1 RVPTGARLKGDTL
14 KLEVYTRV
22 RDGKDIKLSF
32 YVRIFNAF
40 HEYATE
46 EEFGE
51 MWKEVAAL
59 LF

>member
-1 RVPTGARLKGDTL
+1 MFASSMLFMSMP
-14 KLEVYTRV
+14 
-22 RDGKDIKLSF
+22 
-32 YVRIFNAF
+32 
-40 HEYATE
+40 TE

>member
-1 RVPTGARLKGDTL
+1 MRTVISVVAPI
-14 KLEVYTRV
+14 TRV

-51 MWKEVAAL
+51 MWKEL
-59 LF
+59 LRCCFEL

>member
-1 RVPTGARLKGDTL
+1 MRTVISIVAPI
-14 KLEVYTRV
+14 TRV

>member
-1 RVPTGARLKGDTL
+1 MRTVISVVAPI
-14 KLEVYTRV
+14 TRV

-46 EEFGE
+46 EESGE